1 MTTKT
6 PKEKEYLRVLGTRD
20 LLPQYEE
27 FWKLI
32 AQVRQTVADLHD
44 FHFLQTGSLEMESFV
59 AAALGP
65 NKEPYALKPRTGKNV
80 ALVPAGDMSV
90 VRAYLDEHLG
100 HFAMPLKVHRANIV
114 FQGNGLKEDP
124 LRQSYEIG
132 LDILGDNDPVYDVQV
147 ILAAVDFFRHLKL
160 PATLAVSTVGSK
172 TCQMAYKEKLRSYEA
187 SRRAG
192 KEVGEVPTILDCLSH
207 NCNQNFRAILE
218 LLEDNGVTYELDLS
232 IAPPR
237 NYFTRTVFEF
247 RGAGGQL
254 LARGGRYDTLSE
266 IVFKKTVP
274 AVGVSI
280 DCEALRL
287 AMENNKNAPRAKGK
301 ARVFFIAVGEAAKKA
316 SLRPINEMRIHGL
329 PVMESLGR
337 ESLKA
342 QLKSAEKAHAPV
354 ALIFGQREAF
364 EKEVIIRDMTNGA
377 QETIRLD
384 KLVEEVKKR
393 LK

>member
-1 MTTKT
+1 MATKT

-44 FHFLQTGSLEMESFV
+44 FHFLQTGSLEMESFE

-65 NKEPYALKPRTGKNV
+65 HKEPYALKPRTGKNV

-100 HFAMPLKVHRANIV
+100 HFAMPLKVHRANII

-266 IVFKKTVP
+266 TVFKKTVP

-301 ARVFFIAVGEAAKKA
+301 LRVFFIAVGEAAKKA

-342 QLKSAEKAHAPV
+342 QLKSAEKARAPI

-364 EKEVIIRDMTNGA
+364 EKEIIIRDMTSGA